1 MINCKLF
8 NITRFN
14 FHKLLLISKTLSGK
28 LPNYFYFRA
37 NENVRKVFSC
47 AFMGR
52 RAATEL
58 ARQQLIDKVK
68 SNKLDYTSCEVQSKI
83 LIIA

>member
-1 MINCKLF
+1 M
-8 NITRFN
+8 RFN
-14 FHKLLLISKTLSGK
+14 FHELLLISRTLSGK
-28 LPNYFYFRA
+28 LLNYFYFRA
-37 NENVRKVFSC
+37 NKNVRKVFSC

-52 RAATEL
+52 WTATES

-83 LIIA
+83 LIFA